1 MSYKILIVDDDVLLR
16 RSLAFNLEQSGMITN
31 TAESAEDA
39 IAMIQIDK
47 PDIILLDIGLPGM
60 DGMDAIGEIQKH
72 QNIPV
77 IFLTARRSGSDQITG
92 LNAGADDYITK
103 PFDFEVL
110 LARIKAVLRRH
121 EKPGNE
127 PMEGSL
133 SVGDLEIDFTQ
144 HTATLKGVLL
154 ELTPK
159 EFDLLTAFA
168 LNADQVLSTDTLL
181 KRVWGTEYTGE
192 PQVLYVHIR
201 WLRSK
206 IEKDPDHPDRI
217 QTIRSVGYKFNS
229 KLD

>member
-1 MSYKILIVDDDVLLR
+1 MLF
-16 RSLAFNLEQSGMITN
+16 RS
-31 TAESAEDA
+31 
-39 IAMIQIDK
+39 
-47 PDIILLDIGLPGM
+47 
-60 DGMDAIGEIQKH
+60 
-72 QNIPV
+72 
-77 IFLTARRSGSDQITG
+77 
-92 LNAGADDYITK
+92 
-103 PFDFEVL
+103 
-110 LARIKAVLRRH
+110 VLRRH

-181 KRVWGTEYTGE
+181 KRVWGAEYTGE